1 VVAAPSAEQPLYC
14 TRISTESRETMEEPT
29 TPAPQPGCPFCQRR
43 DLELTLT
50 ETPSFYLLADHAPL
64 VAGHLLIVPRAHY
77 ACYGAVPARLDD
89 ELLELKETTRRFLSE
104 VYHAPTFFEH
114 GVFRQTVYHA
124 HLHAM
129 PFGPVAWNLLEMA
142 ASVGGVACHGQD
154 DLRAWYAA
162 RGQYFYLETPG
173 DTALD
178 SPPQAAIFPPE
189 MGVYGRALSTLHSL
203 TNAREGW
210 SPPQLRYAT
219 RGPKLRALAHAWSAW
234 RAEAE

>member
-1 VVAAPSAEQPLYC
+1 M
-14 TRISTESRETMEEPT
+14 MEEPT
-29 TPAPQPGCPFCQRR
+29 APALQAGCPFCQRA

-64 VAGHLLIVPRAHY
+64 VRGHLLIVPRAHY
-77 ACYGAVPARLDD
+77 ACYGAVPASLDA
-89 ELLELKETTRRFLSE
+89 ELLELKETTRRFLTE
-104 VYHAPTFFEH
+104 VYAAPTFFEH

-129 PFGPVAWNLLEMA
+129 PFGPVAWDLHSMA
-142 ASVGGVACHGQD
+142 EGTGGCACHTQD
-154 DLRAWYAA
+154 EIRAWYAQ

-173 DTALD
+173 DAERD
-178 SPPQAAIFPPE
+178 SPPQAAILPPE
-189 MGVYGRALSTLHSL
+189 MGVYGRALSTLHKL

-219 RGPKLRALAHAWSAW
+219 RGPKLRALSQAWNAW
-234 RAEAE
+234 RAQAE

>member
-1 VVAAPSAEQPLYC
+1 MMLD
-14 TRISTESRETMEEPT
+14 PT
-29 TPAPQPGCPFCQRR
+29 APAPQSGCPFCQRR

-77 ACYGAVPARLDD
+77 ACYGAVPARLDA
-89 ELLELKETTRRFLSE
+89 ELLALKETTRRFLSE
-104 VYHAPTFFEH
+104 VYHTPTFFEH
-114 GVFRQTVYHA
+114 GIFRQTVYHA

-129 PFGPVAWNLLEMA
+129 PFGPVAWDLLEMA
-142 ASVGGVACHGQD
+142 ASVGGAAYHSQD
-154 DLRAWYAA
+154 DLRAWYAE

-173 DTALD
+173 DPAHD
-178 SPPQAAIFPPE
+178 SAPQAAIFPPE

-210 SPPQLRYAT
+210 SPPQLRYAA
-219 RGPKLRALAHAWSAW
+219 RGPKLRALAQAWNAW
-234 RAEAE
+234 RSEAE